1 MAIPLI
7 QILKMRIFTELDRNG
22 ALFTSSAKGVLHGRS
37 VLPIVVLHG
46 RSVLPIVVLQNILQ
60 TSPDHL
66 N

>member
-7 QILKMRIFTELDRNG
+7 QILKMRIFTKLDRNG
-22 ALFTSSAKGVLHGRS
+22 ALFTSSDKGVLQ
-37 VLPIVVLHG
+37 G